1 MIKFVVSSLLVSAA
15 FTCAAQQCGT
25 DPGATVNGLAAGA
38 SATFTVSDG
47 SITVMLTNNQ
57 SDPRSAAQLLNGLSF
72 TLSTGQTVGTLSS
85 SSAVI
90 RQIARNGSFSDGGP
104 SATGWAVADNV
115 NGGMMLC
122 VLCTDL
128 GGVGPSHLLIGDPG
142 YANAN
147 ASIKGNKPHNPFTAG
162 TAQFVINVPTLLST
176 ATVTNAT
183 FFFGT
188 AAGVSAG
195 GTCVPGGGIILPGTA
210 H

>member
-15 FTCAAQQCGT
+15 FTCAAQPCGT
-25 DPGATVNGLAAGA
+25 DPGATVNGLAVGA
-38 SATFTVSDG
+38 SATFTVNDA
-47 SITVMLTNNQ
+47 SITVMLANSQ
-57 SDPRSAAQLLNGLSF
+57 SDPRSAAQLLNGVSF
-72 TLSTGQTVGTLSS
+72 TLSTGQTVGTLAS

-90 RQIARNGSFSDGGP
+90 RNVARNGSITDGGP
-104 SATGWAVADNV
+104 SATGWALADNV

-162 TAQFVINVPTLLST
+162 VAQFVINVPTLLAG

-195 GTCVPGGGIILPGTA
+195 GTCVGGGGGIIPTMV